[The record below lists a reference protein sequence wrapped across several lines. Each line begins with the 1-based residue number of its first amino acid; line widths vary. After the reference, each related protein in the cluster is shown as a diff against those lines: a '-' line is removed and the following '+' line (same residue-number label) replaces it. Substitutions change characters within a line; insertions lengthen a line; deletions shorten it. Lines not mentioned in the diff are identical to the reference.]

1 MSSPRTILA
10 LSMGRKNRK
19 ALPRKLKDLWR
30 FSPMAATVLGSV
42 FGISPVSTERV
53 CNADFRST
61 KSNLRGRTQ
70 AIKSVA
76 PTNHGGVRRVHKNKE
91 DDGEGAKV
99 AKLVESPYSKV
110 EAARP
115 DLRKRLSEFL
125 EEARDLVGDD
135 DGPPRWFSPLECSS
149 QAPGSPL
156 LLFIPGIDGTGLG
169 LIRHHKKLGEIFDV
183 WCLHIP
189 VRDRTPAKDLVKLI
203 ERTVKSENYRFPN
216 RPIYLVGESIGAC
229 LALDVA
235 SRNPNIDLALILANP
250 ATDVNNFMSQP
261 LSGMLNVLPDGV
273 PTLLEE
279 IFGFKQG
286 GPLTAMLDALTNEFY
301 VHQMG
306 GVGGGILRDIF
317 AVSANLP
324 TLSRMFPKDT
334 LLWKLELLKSA
345 VASANSHIHAVRAET
360 LILLSGRDQWLL
372 NVEDIDRLALTL
384 PKCIVR
390 KMKDSGQF
398 LYFEDGVDLVTIIK
412 CTCFYRRGKS
422 HDHLSDYIMPTTFE
436 LKQQIDD
443 HKLLIDATSPVM
455 LSTLANGKVLLKER
469 NIHLRG
475 LAHPMLFVN
484 NQDAL
489 VDTQMFDK
497 YKIMG
502 GVPVSNFNI
511 YKLLSLKSHVLLY
524 PGGVREALHRKGE
537 EYKLF
542 WPEQPEF
549 VRVASKFG
557 AKIVPFGVVG
567 EDDIFDI
574 VLDGNDQKNIP
585 ILKDLM
591 AEATKQA
598 GNLREG
604 DESEL
609 GNQDCYFPGL
619 LPKIPGRFYYY
630 FGKPIETAGR
640 EQELKDKEKAQEFY
654 LQVKSE
660 VEECIAYLKM
670 KRESD
675 PYRNLLPRV
684 LYQASHV
691 VLGSINGLSS
701 VSSLSRETFRNAG
714 FFCWKQ
720 SSSSKYRLTA
730 IRLESSTTTHGG
742 IRRIRKNQDEKVAKV
757 VESPYAN
764 VEEERPDSRKSLLDF
779 LEEVRDF
786 VGEEGPPRW
795 FSPLESSVQAQ
806 GSPLLLFIPGIDGTG
821 LGLIR
826 QHKKLGELFDIWC
839 LHIPAR
845 DRTSSKDLVKLIEQ
859 TVKSEN
865 HHFPNR
871 PIYLVGESIGA
882 CLALD
887 VAARNPNIDLVLILA
902 NPATH
907 IHNLMSQPL
916 SGMLNVLPDGIPT
929 LLEEIFGFKQG
940 GPLTETLEAFSNEF
954 SVHQIGG
961 MMLRDLFAVS
971 ANLPTLSRIFS
982 KDTLLWK
989 LEMFKSA
996 IASAKSNI
1004 SAVRAESLILLSG
1017 RDQWM
1022 LNLEDID
1029 RFSRRLPNCILR
1041 KFNDSGPFLLLED
1054 DVDLVTII
1062 KCTCFYRRGRS
1073 HDYISDY
1080 IMPTPYELR
1089 KQLEEHRLLIYATSP
1104 VMLSTL
1110 ENGKIVR
1117 SLEGLPSEGP
1127 VLYVGYHMILGFEL
1141 PPMIAQ
1147 LMKERN
1153 IQLRG
1158 LTHPIIF
1165 MNKTIV
1171 HDILDPQIFDKYKI
1185 TGGAPVSHANIY
1197 KLLSSKSHVLLYPGG
1212 VREAL
1217 HRKGEEYKLFWPE
1230 QPEFVRVAS
1239 KFGAKIVP
1247 FGVVGEDDICK
1258 IVLDSNDQRNIPI
1271 LKELMEMATKEAG
1284 NLRKGHE
1291 SELGNQDFYLP
1302 GLVPKIPGRFY
1313 YYFGKPIETSG
1324 KEQELRDKEKAQ
1336 ELYLQVKSQ
1345 VEQCIAYL
1353 KMKRESDPYRNLLP
1367 RMLYQ
1372 ASRGFSSEIPTFD
1385 L

>member
-1 MSSPRTILA
+1 
-10 LSMGRKNRK
+10 
-19 ALPRKLKDLWR
+19 
-30 FSPMAATVLGSV
+30 MAATVLGSV
-42 FGISPVSTERV
+42 FAISPVSTERV

-70 AIKSVA
+70 AIKSA
-76 PTNHGGVRRVHKNKE
+76 TPTNHGGVRRVHKNKE

-115 DLRKRLSEFL
+115 DLRKRLSDFL

-135 DGPPRWFSPLECSS
+135 DGPPRWFSPLECST

-156 LLFIPGIDGTGLG
+156 LLYIPGIDGTGLG

-203 ERTVKSENYRFPN
+203 EKTVKSENHSFPK

-235 SRNPNIDLALILANP
+235 ARNPNIDLALILANP
-250 ATDVNNFMSQP
+250 ATHVNNFMSQP

-279 IFGFKQG
+279 IFGFNQG
-286 GPLTAMLDALTNEFY
+286 SDPVTAMLDALTNEFY

-306 GVGGGILRDIF
+306 GVSGGILRDIF
-317 AVSANLP
+317 AVSTNLP

-390 KMKDSGQF
+390 KMKDNGHF
-398 LYFEDGVDLVTIIK
+398 LFFEEGVDLVTIIK

-455 LSTLANGKVLLKER
+455 LSTLANGKVVRSLEGLPSEGPVLYVGYHMLLGFELAPMVSQLLKER

-675 PYRNLLPRV
+675 PYRHLLPRV
-684 LYQASHV
+684 LYQASHGTV
-691 VLGSINGLSS
+691 VLGSIHSLSS

-742 IRRIRKNQDEKVAKV
+742 IRRIRKNQDEKV

-795 FSPLESSVQAQ
+795 FSPLESAAQAQ
-806 GSPLLLFIPGIDGTG
+806 GSPLLLFIPGMDGTG

-845 DRTSSKDLVKLIEQ
+845 DRTSAKDLVKLIEE

-865 HHFPNR
+865 YLFPDR

-882 CLALD
+882 CLALE
-887 VAARNPNIDLVLILA
+887 VAGRNPNIDLALILA
-902 NPATH
+902 NPATLV
-907 IHNLMSQPL
+907 NNFMSQPL
-916 SGMLNVLPDGIPT
+916 SGMLNVLPDEIPT
-929 LLEEIFGFKQG
+929 LLEDIFGFKQG
-940 GPLTETLEAFSNEF
+940 GSLTEMLDAFSNEF
-954 SVHQIGG
+954 AVHQIGG

-971 ANLPTLSRIFS
+971 ANLPSLSRIFS

-989 LEMFKSA
+989 LEMLKSA
-996 IASAKSNI
+996 VASAKSNI
-1004 SAVRAESLILLSG
+1004 YAVRAESLILLSG
-1017 RDQWM
+1017 RDQWL
-1022 LNLEDID
+1022 LNMGDIN
-1029 RFSRRLPNCILR
+1029 RLSRTLPNCIVR

-1054 DVDLVTII
+1054 DVDLVTIL

-1117 SLEGLPSEGP
+1117 SLEGLPTEGP
-1127 VLYVGYHMILGFEL
+1127 VLYVGYHMVLGFEL

-1153 IQLRG
+1153 IHLRG

-1165 MNKTIV
+1165 MNKSIV
-1171 HDILDPQIFDKYKI
+1171 HDIIDPQTFDKYKI
-1185 TGGAPVSHANIY
+1185 TGGVPVSHANIY

-1271 LKELMEMATKEAG
+1271 LKYLMERATKEAG

-1291 SELGNQDFYLP
+1291 SELGNQDFHLP

-1313 YYFGKPIETSG
+1313 YYFGKPIDTAG

-1353 KMKRESDPYRNLLP
+1353 KVKRESDPYRNLLP

-1372 ASRGFSSEIPTFD
+1372 ASHGFSSDIPTFD